1 MKKIM
6 LQDDNS
12 MVEITIPCDDP
23 FIGAWLSP
31 IQCALSGLG
40 YADANIEE
48 WFAGEY
54 YAECSLFGDGQGF
67 KVGGTD

>member
-23 FIGAWLSP
+23 HIGSWLGAV
-31 IQCALSGLG
+31 QGALGGLG
-40 YADANIEE
+40 YCDTNIEE
-48 WFAGEY
+48 YFGGEY
-54 YAECSLFGDGQGF
+54 YEEADCFGDPRI
-67 KVGGTD
+67 DA